1 MGCGISS
8 KTTCE
13 LDAATTPRHGVSGVL
28 QRKVRGTTLRV
39 DDDDNSDQ
47 EQDAN
52 LPKEVMGRDLASMM
66 REAAPRDHQ
75 FFAQD
80 RATFKPAWSKRVQ
93 REWRILARGLPD
105 DIHLRLYG
113 DRMDI
118 MRAAL
123 VGPKNTPYADALLFF
138 DIHLS
143 PNYPL
148 VPPSVKF
155 WSFGERINPNLYES
169 GLVCLSLLGTWSGS
183 GTEVWCPR
191 KSTVLQVLV
200 SILGLVLVEEP
211 YFNEPGYEKTRGT
224 AQAEVNTRQYSE
236 KARLMS
242 LRSMLRIGQ
251 NPPSGFEDVAKQHF
265 AEKGE
270 AIVKRVEQFAA
281 ASSSATGA
289 STGKPS
295 GPAPRSGK
303 KLDGVDT
310 LAASESFRRELAK
323 LLPGLKGMQQKLLAE
338 QNAAAAAA
346 VAAAAAASNGSSLSN
361 QEGSA
366 GKAQVT
372 TVPPGTGG
380 SGGGSG
386 GGTGQGAGI
395 GAVPVA
401 KRPPPMLR
409 PASAEK
415 DVVQLGTTG
424 GKEHAAISAP
434 ARPVILSTVSAAGA

>member
-13 LDAATTPRHGVSGVL
+13 LETTTTPRHGVSGVL
-28 QRKVRGTTLRV
+28 QRKVRSTLRV
-39 DDDDNSDQ
+39 DDDENSDQ

-66 REAAPRDHQ
+66 RDAAPRDHQ
-75 FFAQD
+75 FFSQD
-80 RATFKPAWSKRVQ
+80 RANFKPAWTKRVQ

-224 AQAEVNTRQYSE
+224 AQAEVHARQYSE

-251 NPPSGFEDVAKQHF
+251 NPLGGFEDFAKQHF

-270 AIVKRVEQFAA
+270 AIVKRVEQFVA
-281 ASSSATGA
+281 ASGSANCSIG
-289 STGKPS
+289 SGKPPGS
-295 GPAPRSGK
+295 APRGGK
-303 KLDGVDT
+303 KLDGIDT

-338 QNAAAAAA
+338 RNAATAAAAAA
-346 VAAAAAASNGSSLSN
+346 AAAAATNGNSPSDRD
-361 QEGSA
+361 GSTRNGNA
-366 GKAQVT
+366 T
-372 TVPPGTGG
+372 TTPAGTGG
-380 SGGGSG
+380 GAGGGGAGQG
-386 GGTGQGAGI
+386 GGA

-401 KRPPPMLR
+401 KRPPAMLR

-424 GKEHAAISAP
+424 DKDHATLGAA
-434 ARPVILSTVSAAGA
+434 ARPHILSSVSAAGA